1 MPGASE
7 AHELVEPGT
16 GEKLV
21 EGQEVGQGGG
31 ALTVRNGAGMEVASQ
46 VAAGAGAQVL
56 IALVGSVG
64 CGQCKQGCGER
75 PSACGVPGG
84 GCVAAGFWQVLTVRL
99 GSLLLLGRREPGW

>member
-31 ALTVRNGAGMEVASQ
+31 ALTVRIGAGMEVASQ

-75 PSACGVPGG
+75 PSACGVPGVLCCCG
-84 GCVAAGFWQVLTVRL
+84 VLAVLTVRL